1 MSLLIDY
8 TSPRTVADHT
18 YGRLWGR
25 NLTTR
30 GPCGPLSIALWPWG
44 NEMIWHCHAV
54 WCTFVSTLRGDIK
67 SGQHCTSNDLCME
80 TIQLKAWS
88 PHCGRIDTS
97 STFHSV
103 KTYNGIEPAHYFFV
117 SVILYTLCIGY
128 DIPSAGRVK
137 EKPLCATVHTAQ
149 RTTHNIWRST
159 TGINTFRLFWFRI
172 QLRIAMMR
180 CDGQPGNWPIHIS
193 FNMQISQFIII
204 CSFVHQLALANS
216 SDNWWTKSV

>member
-30 GPCGPLSIALWPWG
+30 GPCGPLSIAPWPWG

-97 STFHSV
+97 STSTVWKLIMALNQPIIFLWVWS
-103 KTYNGIEPAHYFFV
+103 
-117 SVILYTLCIGY
+117 YTHCVLDMRYRVPGAWRKNRCVQQCTLHNVRRKIY
-128 DIPSAGRVK
+128 DGPQQV
-137 EKPLCATVHTAQ
+137 
-149 RTTHNIWRST
+149 
-159 TGINTFRLFWFRI
+159 
-172 QLRIAMMR
+172 
-180 CDGQPGNWPIHIS
+180 
-193 FNMQISQFIII
+193 
-204 CSFVHQLALANS
+204 
-216 SDNWWTKSV
+216 